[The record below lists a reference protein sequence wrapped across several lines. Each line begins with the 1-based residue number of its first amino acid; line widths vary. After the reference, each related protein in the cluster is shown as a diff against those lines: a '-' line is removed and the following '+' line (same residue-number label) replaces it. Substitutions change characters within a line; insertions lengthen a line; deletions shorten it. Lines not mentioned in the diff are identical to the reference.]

1 MGQKQKS
8 FPSSPK
14 WDDVVS
20 LYLPKLY
27 SAVGWAASSS
37 GSDESK
43 VKGKNCCN
51 LTFFFPLAAI
61 KTWEKSKPDDVFQK
75 LHDSLFDCRF
85 ASVPIVLKNPLK
97 NSLQSHTAASTNV
110 IYIGLQLYCFICV
123 CSSFGFFNKHHFY
136 LAVDYWSNWH
146 FIPVFTSLLTPVAG
160 VSHSASQNDAF
171 RHEGGLHLTRKHTKY
186 SLKAWYQR
194 MS

>member
-51 LTFFFPLAAI
+51 LTFFFFPLAAI

-123 CSSFGFFNKHHFY
+123 CSSFGFLTNII
-136 LAVDYWSNWH
+136 
-146 FIPVFTSLLTPVAG
+146 FISQSIIGLIGTLFQFLHRFSLLWL
-160 VSHSASQNDAF
+160 ASV
-171 RHEGGLHLTRKHTKY
+171 TRLRKTIRSGTKEDFIWRVNIQ
-186 SLKAWYQR
+186 SIV
-194 MS
+194 

>member
-1 MGQKQKS
+1 MNQKWKA
-8 FPSSPK
+8 K
-14 WDDVVS
+14 T
-20 LYLPKLY
+20 
-27 SAVGWAASSS
+27 AAIW
-37 GSDESK
+37 
-43 VKGKNCCN
+43 
-51 LTFFFPLAAI
+51 LFFPLAAI

-97 NSLQSHTAASTNV
+97 KQLAEPYCCLHKCNIHWAAALLFYLSV
-110 IYIGLQLYCFICV
+110 QQFW
-123 CSSFGFFNKHHFY
+123 FFNKHHFY

-186 SLKAWYQR
+186 SLKAWYQG

>member
-1 MGQKQKS
+1 MRWCSFTLFAQIILCCRLGRFVLRKWWIKSERQKLLQ
-8 FPSSPK
+8 F
-14 WDDVVS
+14 DF
-20 LYLPKLY
+20 
-27 SAVGWAASSS
+27 
-37 GSDESK
+37 
-43 VKGKNCCN
+43 
-51 LTFFFPLAAI
+51 FFFPLAAI

>member
-1 MGQKQKS
+1 M
-8 FPSSPK
+8 
-14 WDDVVS
+14 
-20 LYLPKLY
+20 
-27 SAVGWAASSS
+27 
-37 GSDESK
+37 
-43 VKGKNCCN
+43 
-51 LTFFFPLAAI
+51 TFFFPLAAI

-110 IYIGLQLYCFICV
+110 IYIGL
-123 CSSFGFFNKHHFY
+123 SSAAALLFYLSVQQFWFFNKHHFY

-146 FIPVFTSLLTPVAG
+146 FIPVFTSRLTPVAG

-171 RHEGGLHLTRKHTKY
+171 QHEGGLHLTRKHTKY
-186 SLKAWYQR
+186 SLPA
-194 MS
+194 